1 MKVGDIVMFSNEN
14 SIYTKYFYGA
24 IGTIKS
30 TRQEYCSVRWAP
42 PGRLYFGKRLPASS
56 FAMANF
62 SVLVEST

>member
-14 SIYTKYFYGA
+14 STCAKYFYGA

-30 TRQEYCSVRWAP
+30 TRHEYCSVTWAS
-42 PGRLYFGKRLPASS
+42 PGPLYFGKRIPASS